1 MGACASGCRS
11 TARVAPHSKPLG
23 MQGEIQDSTTA
34 RSLSQ
39 LSTGTAEMV
48 YILGGAGV
56 GKSTWVQQSQLSR
69 THQMIDPD
77 RIVGLCPIDDANPGG
92 VDSPT
97 HRWCKQQCNELLEE
111 ALKSPRRQSFVLV
124 GTGKSFG
131 NKAPNKHPKVQLM
144 RRATQMGFRTRVI
157 FLHCPVDVARERNAS
172 RPRSLPDELVVSTME
187 SSRRLY
193 ELLRAVC
200 DVAEERDTSAH
211 ESFRRGRKASLA
223 DVDHQM
229 VAWLKDL
236 ARAATKDPSRPPRH
250 RPTGTIPKVRLRAT
264 KGCTLESGPSQIMPV
279 AADDR
284 VHPVSPRSTWPGN
297 PAQGR
302 SRWQRSISRPGQP
315 VPMLPMKTTTT
326 TTRRRRRTPRVVR
339 RRSWFSR
346 PLRSVR
352 TPRRRRAGPSAP
364 MHLVEHTRVHHKSRL
379 HYHAGRCFGTGLQM
393 ECGGLSFR

>member
-1 MGACASGCRS
+1 
-11 TARVAPHSKPLG
+11 
-23 MQGEIQDSTTA
+23 
-34 RSLSQ
+34 
-39 LSTGTAEMV
+39 MV

-236 ARAATKDPSRPPRH
+236 AHHAR
-250 RPTGTIPKVRLRAT
+250 G
-264 KGCTLESGPSQIMPV
+264 
-279 AADDR
+279 
-284 VHPVSPRSTWPGN
+284 
-297 PAQGR
+297 
-302 SRWQRSISRPGQP
+302 
-315 VPMLPMKTTTT
+315 
-326 TTRRRRRTPRVVR
+326 R
-339 RRSWFSR
+339 RRSSASSIASIDLAR
-346 PLRSVR
+346 QSSAGALALAAKHISTRATSADAADEDDDDDDEEEEEDAPRS
-352 TPRRRRAGPSAP
+352 P
-364 MHLVEHTRVHHKSRL
+364 
-379 HYHAGRCFGTGLQM
+379 
-393 ECGGLSFR
+393 